1 MLSVVRDTVGDLP
14 GFHRDPLGTLARRAP
29 PGTSSRLGLGPST
42 WCISNAATAAAV
54 LKDPRFV
61 KAPAALGPLQSLP
74 ALTALRAV
82 IGDSLPV
89 LDDTAAER
97 RRALAPVFADAHTA
111 VANADVSV
119 LRQRLHA
126 LVDEDVPT
134 HVDLYRIV
142 ARLVVEGV
150 LEVFFGDRFASW
162 SGQVADTID
171 DGNEALDVVA
181 KSALPWAL
189 SWPLRAPREIQ
200 RARAVLLSFA
210 KVALH
215 TMASDARFARV
226 TSIDRA
232 ALLDEVLT
240 QLVAGTETTALS
252 ICWTL
257 VWLQRSVSSSQ
268 SSSSSSSSSIS
279 WLQAIREQAAV
290 AAPHLGGDDPLSLCL
305 RESLRLSPPFWQT
318 PRVASED
325 VVVDG
330 HAIPARSFVMVCLYL
345 ANRDPALGEHLDAFV
360 PDRPRITQPLTFG
373 VGPRSCIGARLSFVT
388 AHRVLH
394 TLLSDFD
401 VVIEHDTA
409 PARPLIFGLKRV
421 GGFHATLQRR

>member
-1 MLSVVRDTVGDLP
+1 MLTTLRDALGDLP
-14 GFHRDPLGTLARRAP
+14 AFHRDPLATLAHRAP
-29 PGTSSRLGLGPST
+29 PGASSRLRLGPST
-42 WCISNAATAAAV
+42 WCISNAATAATV

-74 ALTALRAV
+74 ALTALQAV

-111 VANADVSV
+111 VANTDVSV
-119 LRQRLHA
+119 LRARLHT
-126 LVDEDVPT
+126 LVAECRTD
-134 HVDLYRIV
+134 HVDIYAIV

-150 LEVFFGDRFASW
+150 LHTFFGDRCVDW
-162 SGQVADTID
+162 SAEIADVID
-171 DGNEALDVVA
+171 SGNEALDVVA

-189 SWPLRAPREIQ
+189 SWPLPAPRAIQ
-200 RARAVLLSFA
+200 RARATLLAFA
-210 KVALH
+210 ARAVDA
-215 TMASDARFARV
+215 MASDARFARV
-226 TSIDRA
+226 TTIDRA

-257 VWLQRSVSSSQ
+257 VWLQRS
-268 SSSSSSSSSIS
+268 SSSSPS
-279 WLQAIREQAAV
+279 WLEAIRAQGDV
-290 AAPHLGGDDPLSLCL
+290 AQPHLGGDDPLSLCL

-325 VVVDG
+325 IVVDG
-330 HAIPARSFVMVCLYL
+330 HAIAAHSFVMVCLYL
-345 ANRDPALGEHLDAFV
+345 ANRDPALGEQVEAFV
-360 PDRPRITQPLTFG
+360 PDRPRIAQPLTFG

-394 TLLSDFD
+394 TLLRDFD
-401 VVIEHDTA
+401 VVIDNDAA
-409 PARPLIFGLKRV
+409 PARPLIFGLKRE
-421 GGFHATLQRR
+421 GGFRAALHRR